1 MKWKDKILLYQL
13 LVKLKEEIVYLKEND
28 LVINLDIAKSL
39 YYSIN
44 VYLYNNINI

>member
-13 LVKLKEEIVYLKEND
+13 LEKIKEEIVYLKEND

-39 YYSIN
+39 FDLLLIYVYYS
-44 VYLYNNINI
+44 